1 MRHIA
6 LAVLMLLGFSSG
18 LAAQTNPLLPPATKL
33 AYFSAERAF
42 AESVDGKTAQAALT
56 SLRTARTKEIDARTA
71 RLQALRQAAAA
82 QDAVARGASEREIER
97 FELDLRRFTEDA
109 QAEFLGVQKAA
120 ESAFLTKLRPVFDSV
135 VKEKQLL
142 LVFDIDSGLLAWA
155 DPSLDITPDIV
166 KRLDQ
171 PK

>member
-1 MRHIA
+1 MRPLGFA
-6 LAVLMLLGFSSG
+6 LLLLLGFSSG
-18 LAAQTNPLLPPATKL
+18 LAAQTNPVSPAATRL
-33 AYFSAERAF
+33 AYFSAARAF
-42 AESVDGKTAQAALT
+42 AESSEGKTAQAALA
-56 SLRTARTKEIDARTA
+56 SLRTTKTKEIDARTA
-71 RLQALRQAAAA
+71 KLQAMRQAAAA
-82 QDAVARGASEREIER
+82 PDAASNGISEREIER

-120 ESAFLTKLRPVFDSV
+120 ESAFLTKLRPIFDSV

-142 LVFDIDSGLLAWA
+142 VVFDIDSGLLAWA

>member
-1 MRHIA
+1 MRRIA
-6 LAVLMLLGFSSG
+6 IAALLILGFSSG
-18 LAAQTNPLLPPATKL
+18 LAAQTNPLLPPVNRL

-42 AESVDGKTAQAALT
+42 AESVEGKTIQATLN
-56 SLRTARTKEIDARTA
+56 SLKAAKAKEIDARSA
-71 RLQALRQAAAA
+71 KLQAMRQTAAA
-82 QDAVARGASEREIER
+82 QDVVARSASDREIER

-142 LVFDIDSGLLAWA
+142 LVFDVDSGLLAWA

-166 KRLDQ
+166 KRLNQ

>member
-1 MRHIA
+1 MRRIA
-6 LAVLMLLGFSSG
+6 IAALLILGFSPG
-18 LAAQTNPLLPPATKL
+18 LAAQTNPLLPSVNRL

-42 AESVDGKTAQAALT
+42 AESVEGKTIQATLN
-56 SLRTARTKEIDARTA
+56 SLKAAKAKEIDARNA
-71 RLQALRQAAAA
+71 KLQTMRQTAAA
-82 QDAVARGASEREIER
+82 QDAVARSASDREIER

-166 KRLDQ
+166 KRLNQ